1 MEEFVMDE
9 ILLTQGKIARVDS
22 WKFDELNRFSWQAIK
37 MGKLWYASTTLKLLS
52 GESYPC
58 TMHWAV
64 LKFKPPK
71 GMVID
76 HIDGDGLNNQEYNLR
91 LVTARQNNQNRHE
104 KVTSK
109 YPGVSWHKL
118 TNKWIAHI
126 SINGKVYHL
135 GSFTSEEEAF
145 EKYKRMVNLTGQN
158 VLIKG
163 GE

>member
-1 MEEFVMDE
+1 MDE

-22 WKFDELNRFSWQAIK
+22 WKFDELNKFSWQAIK
-37 MGKLWYASTTLKLLS
+37 SEKLWYASTTLKLPN
-52 GESYPC
+52 GELYRCS
-58 TMHWAV
+58 MHWAV

-91 LVTARQNNQNRHE
+91 LVTARQNTQNKHN

-135 GSFTSEEEAF
+135 GSFVSEEEAF

-158 VLIKG
+158 VLIEG